1 MTDTSYA
8 DFPILLIDDEP
19 SWLRSL
25 GLLLERTG
33 FTHLHKLTDGRK
45 ARDLVAQEEIGIV
58 LLDLMMPDMPGEEL
72 ISIIREESPET
83 VIIVVSGMNQVDL
96 AVECMKLGAADYIVK
111 TGAEERIV
119 ATVINAVNL
128 WELKRE
134 NRAIRSTIRKGPS
147 HPEIFSHIA
156 TTNRYMASIFSYIES
171 LASSR
176 QPVLITGESGTG
188 KELIARAIHRVGN
201 PPGPIVAVNVAGL
214 DDTIFSDTLFGHVR
228 GAFTGAQTR
237 RGGMVEKASDG
248 TLFLDEIGDL
258 SAPSQV
264 KLLRLLQEGDYYPV
278 GSDQPEK
285 INARVVCS
293 THQDLQAK
301 GKERR
306 FRKDLFYRLQTHHIH
321 MPPLRER
328 KDDIPVLLETFLGMA
343 AEETGKKKPTYPQE
357 LPILL
362 ATYHFPGNIRE
373 LKSMVFDAVARHHG
387 GTLSMAS
394 FKDAIQAHSGS
405 EVAIPP
411 SSSEAHKNP
420 FSAMDALPSLAE
432 ASQLLVMEA
441 MARAEGNQSIAAR
454 LLGISQPALS
464 KRMKLLRDKQQT

>member
-1 MTDTSYA
+1 MAGDIYP

-25 GLLLERTG
+25 GLLLERAG
-33 FTHLHKLTDGRK
+33 FTNLHKLTDGRK
-45 ARDLVAQEEIGIV
+45 AQSLLAEQKIGIV
-58 LLDLMMPDMPGEEL
+58 LLDLMMPGMSGEEL
-72 ISIIREESPET
+72 IPLIREESPDT
-83 VIIVVSGMNQVDL
+83 VIIVVSGMNQVNL
-96 AVECMKLGAADYIVK
+96 AVQCMKLGASDFIVK

-119 ATVINAVNL
+119 TTVRNAVKL

-134 NRAIRSTIRKGPS
+134 NRAIRDTISKGPS
-147 HPEIFSHIA
+147 NPEAFSQIA

-171 LASSR
+171 LATSR

-188 KELIARAIHRVGN
+188 KELIARAIHRVSN
-201 PPGPIVAVNVAGL
+201 PPGPMVSVNVAGL

-228 GAFTGAQTR
+228 GAFTGADAR
-237 RGGMVEKASDG
+237 RAGMVEKASNG

-278 GSDQPEK
+278 GSDLPEK

-293 THQDLQAK
+293 THQDLPAK
-301 GKERR
+301 GKERL

-328 KDDIPVLLETFLGMA
+328 KDDIPILLETFLTMA
-343 AEETGKKKPTYPQE
+343 AEETGKKRPVYPQE
-357 LPILL
+357 LPVLL

-373 LKSMVFDAVARHHG
+373 LKSMVYDAMARHQG

-394 FKDAIQAHSGS
+394 FKEAMQGHPGS
-405 EVAIPP
+405 IEDSPP
-411 SSSEAHKNP
+411 PPADSTGNP
-420 FSAMDALPSLAE
+420 FTGLEPLPNLAE
-432 ASQLLVMEA
+432 ASHLLVMEA

-464 KRMKLLRDKQQT
+464 KRMKLIREKKEV

>member
-1 MTDTSYA
+1 MTGDATPH
-8 DFPILLIDDEP
+8 FPILLIDDEP

-25 GLLLERTG
+25 GLLLERAG
-33 FTHLHKLTDGRK
+33 FTNLRKLTDGRK
-45 ARDLVAQEEIGIV
+45 VRELLAEEEIGIV

-72 ISIIREESPET
+72 IPVIREESPDT
-83 VIIVVSGMNQVDL
+83 VIVVVSGMNQVNL
-96 AVECMKLGAADYIVK
+96 AVKCMKLGASDFIVK

-119 ATVINAVNL
+119 ATVKNAVSL

-134 NRAIRSTIRKGPS
+134 NRAIRSTIHKTPN
-147 HPEIFSHIA
+147 HPEAFSQIA
-156 TTNRYMASIFSYIES
+156 TTNRYMTSIFSYIES

-188 KELIARAIHRVGN
+188 KELIARAIHRVSN

-214 DDTIFSDTLFGHVR
+214 DDAIFSDTLFGHVR
-228 GAFTGAQTR
+228 GAFTGAEMR
-237 RGGMVEKASDG
+237 RAGMVEKASDG

-264 KLLRLLQEGDYYPV
+264 KLLRLLQDGDYYPV
-278 GSDQPEK
+278 GSDTPEK

-301 GKERR
+301 GNNKQ
-306 FRKDLFYRLQTHHIH
+306 FRKDLYYRLQTHHIH

-328 KDDIPVLLETFLGMA
+328 KDDLTVLLETFLAMA
-343 AEETGKKKPTYPQE
+343 AEETGKKRPAYPPE
-357 LPILL
+357 LPVLL
-362 ATYHFPGNIRE
+362 STYHFPGNVRE
-373 LKSMVFDAVARHHG
+373 LKSMVFDAVARHRG

-394 FKDAIQAHSGS
+394 FKEAMKGHGS
-405 EVAIPP
+405 STRETASP
-411 SSSEAHKNP
+411 SPAAGENP
-420 FSAMDALPSLAE
+420 FSGLTPLPSLAE
-432 ASQLLVMEA
+432 ASRLLVLEA
-441 MARAEGNQSIAAR
+441 MDRAEGNQSIAAR

-464 KRMKLLRDKQQT
+464 KRMKHIREQKEE